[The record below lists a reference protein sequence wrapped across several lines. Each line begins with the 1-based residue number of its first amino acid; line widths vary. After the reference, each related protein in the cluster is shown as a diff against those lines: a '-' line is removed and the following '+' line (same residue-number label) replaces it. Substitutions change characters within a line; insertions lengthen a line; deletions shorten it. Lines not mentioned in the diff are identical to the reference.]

1 MIMQEDIQ
9 KAVKVIKSGG
19 TFLYPTDTIWGIGC
33 DATNSKAVNKIY
45 KIKERS
51 RLSRFI
57 VLLDSPAKI
66 LDYVEEVPDILW
78 DLLKSL
84 DSPTTIIYPKAK
96 NFPKNVIS
104 KDGSIA
110 IRIVKHE
117 FCQKLIHILN
127 KPIISTSANFS
138 AEPSPVVFKDI
149 SEELKNKVDYI
160 VKTGRDKMNKSKGS
174 TIIKIKMNGEFE
186 IIRP

>member
-1 MIMQEDIQ
+1 MKEDLQ
-9 KAVKVIKSGG
+9 KAVNILKSGG
-19 TFLYPTDTIWGIGC
+19 TILYPTDTIWGIGC
-33 DATNSKAVNKIY
+33 NATNAKAVDKIY
-45 KIKERS
+45 AIKERS
-51 RLSRFI
+51 KLNRFI
-57 VLLDSPAKI
+57 ILLDSPNKI
-66 LDYVEEVPDILW
+66 LDYVKEVPDILW
-78 DLLKSL
+78 DLLKNI
-84 DSPTTIIYPKAK
+84 DSPTTIIYPGAK
-96 NFPKNVIS
+96 NLPKNVIA

-138 AEPSPVVFKDI
+138 SEPSPVVFQDI
-149 SEELKNKVDYI
+149 TEELKEKVDYI

-174 TIIKIKMNGEFE
+174 TIIKLKMNGEFE

>member
-1 MIMQEDIQ
+1 MTEDLH
-9 KAVKVIKSGG
+9 KAIKIIKSGG

-33 DATNSKAVNKIY
+33 DATNAKAVDKIY

-51 RLSRFI
+51 KLSRFI
-57 VLLDSPAKI
+57 VLLDSQNKL
-66 LDYVEEVPDILW
+66 LDYVKEVPEILW
-78 DLLKSL
+78 DLLRSI
-84 DSPTTIIYPKAK
+84 DSPTTIIYPGAK
-96 NFPKNVIS
+96 NLPKNVIS
-104 KDGSIA
+104 KDGTIA

-117 FCQKLIHILN
+117 FCQKLIHTLN

-138 AEPSPVVFKDI
+138 SEPSPVVFKDI
-149 SEELKNKVDYI
+149 SDELKSKVDYI
-160 VKTGRDKMNKSKGS
+160 VESGRDKMNKSKGS

>member
-1 MIMQEDIQ
+1 MMNEDIQ
-9 KAVKVIKSGG
+9 EAVKVIKSGG

-33 DATNSKAVNKIY
+33 DATNSKAVDKIY

-51 RLSRFI
+51 KLSRFI
-57 VLLDSPAKI
+57 VLVDSPAKI
-66 LDYVEEVPDILW
+66 LDYVEEIPDILW

-96 NFPKNVIS
+96 KLPKNVIS

-117 FCQKLIHILN
+117 FCQRLIHILN

-138 AEPSPVVFKDI
+138 SEPSPVVFKDI
-149 SEELKNKVDYI
+149 SEELKSKVDYI